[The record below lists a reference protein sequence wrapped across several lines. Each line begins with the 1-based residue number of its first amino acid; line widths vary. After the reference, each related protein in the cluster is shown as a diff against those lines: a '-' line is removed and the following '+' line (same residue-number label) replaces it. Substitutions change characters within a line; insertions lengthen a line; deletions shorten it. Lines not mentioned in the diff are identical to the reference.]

1 MARKHVPLAICY
13 DFDGT
18 LSPGY
23 MQNYDF
29 IPKLGMKAGTF
40 WAEVKELAKEQH
52 GDEILIYMGHMLR
65 KADQAGVSVKREA
78 IERFGESIE
87 LFEGVEGWF
96 DRVNEY
102 GRQREVNVQH
112 FIISSGLREMIRGTK
127 IGKYFTEIYASGFWY
142 DHEGIAR
149 FPALGVNY
157 TTKTQ
162 YLFRI
167 NKGSLEVWNKDKINS
182 YVPPDER
189 PVPFKNMVFFGDGET
204 DIPCFRLV
212 KDQGGHSIAVY
223 KPRAKKGG
231 KGVAEKLIEQG
242 RVNFGVPADYSDQS
256 DSDKAIKA
264 IIDKIAADAALKR
277 LGKRE

>member
-1 MARKHVPLAICY
+1 
-13 DFDGT
+13 
-18 LSPGY
+18 
-23 MQNYDF
+23 
-29 IPKLGMKAGTF
+29 
-40 WAEVKELAKEQH
+40 
-52 GDEILIYMGHMLR
+52 MGHMLR
-65 KADQAGVSVKREA
+65 KADQASVSVKREA
-78 IERFGESIE
+78 FEKYGQGIE

-96 DRVNEY
+96 ARISEY
-102 GRQREVNVQH
+102 GRAHEVAVKH

-127 IGKYFTEIYASGFWY
+127 IGKHFTEVFASGFWY
-142 DHEGIAR
+142 DHEGVAR

-167 NKGSLEVWNKDKINS
+167 NKDSLDVWDKDKVNS

-189 PVPFKNMVFFGDGET
+189 PVPFKNIVFFGDGET

-223 KPRAKKGG
+223 KPRARKGG
-231 KGVAEKLIEQG
+231 KGVAEKLIKQG
-242 RVNFGVPADYSDQS
+242 RVNFAVPANYSDGS
-256 DSDKAIKA
+256 EADRTIKA
-264 IIDKIAADAALKR
+264 TIDKIAADAALKR